1 MLLPKE
7 IEWMKKRKWNKNYDK
22 GGGKNYGSFSTHN
35 SMTAKDLYAKDVTME
50 KS

>member
-22 GGGKNYGSFSTHN
+22 GGGEELWVILNPQQHDRKRS
-35 SMTAKDLYAKDVTME
+35 LR
-50 KS
+50 

>member
-22 GGGKNYGSFSTHN
+22 GGGGRIMGHSQPT
-35 SMTAKDLYAKDVTME
+35 TA
-50 KS
+50 